1 MRDPAVEAEENRPVR
16 LDAEARPAEDRAGCV
31 ESKPSAAAVSAV
43 TADVHIREGL
53 STDDVALLNMWDRA
67 VAWLV
72 ARGQAMQWGT
82 QPGSHQPRV
91 REYVRGWV
99 QGPGLRIAEL
109 DGQPVGASVIVDTP
123 PEHIPPISQRETYLL
138 FLISDRDHAG
148 NGIGAQLVRQAAT
161 DARAARSEVLRVDC
175 WAGAP
180 DLVTWYGRQGFVP
193 SGNFTV
199 DERGGWE
206 GQVFEMTL

>member
-1 MRDPAVEAEENRPVR
+1 LGDPEVEAEENRPVR
-16 LDAEARPAEDRAGCV
+16 LDAEGRPAEDRAGCV

-123 PEHIPPISQRETYLL
+123 PEHIPPISRRETYLL

-148 NGIGAQLVRQAAT
+148 NGIGAQLVRRAAT
-161 DARAARSEVLRVDC
+161 DARAAGSEVLRVDC

-180 DLVTWYGRQGFVP
+180 DLVTWYGRQGFVR

-199 DERGGWE
+199 DVRGGWD